1 MGAIIIIQ
9 TNLMFEAKFEDGH
22 IFKVIIDSLAA
33 VVEKDNFEITPEGI
47 QVRAMDASHVALAQ
61 LSLSCEGFD
70 SYTCDKTQV
79 IGIDMRALSKYLKFV
94 EGGSS
99 LTLTAEDDASHLDLK
114 QDTPKGVVDM
124 QFQLLNIEEE
134 SMEIPQQDYAARI
147 VLGAG
152 RFSKLIKDMR
162 QIDDTI
168 QIKAAKDKALLAV
181 HGQFGKIDMQLA
193 HNEDEVA
200 NPDAKTKIETA
211 KNTLVDQQ
219 FALGYLDLFARAS
232 QLSTFVTL
240 GLVPEQPVM
249 VEFPVTGFGELR
261 YFLAPKL
268 P

>member
-114 QDTPKGVVDM
+114 QD
-124 QFQLLNIEEE
+124 
-134 SMEIPQQDYAARI
+134 YAARI

-181 HGQFGKIDMQLA
+181 HGQFGKIAMQLA

-200 NPDAKTKIETA
+200 
-211 KNTLVDQQ
+211 
-219 FALGYLDLFARAS
+219 
-232 QLSTFVTL
+232 
-240 GLVPEQPVM
+240 
-249 VEFPVTGFGELR
+249 
-261 YFLAPKL
+261 
-268 P
+268 

>member
-33 VVEKDNFEITPEGI
+33 VVEKANFEITPEGI

-70 SYTCDKTQV
+70 SYACDKTQV

-99 LTLTAEDDASHLDLK
+99 LTLTAEDDAPHL
-114 QDTPKGVVDM
+114 DM

-181 HGQFGKIDMQLA
+181 HGQFGKIAMQLA

-200 NPDAKTKIETA
+200 
-211 KNTLVDQQ
+211 
-219 FALGYLDLFARAS
+219 
-232 QLSTFVTL
+232 
-240 GLVPEQPVM
+240 
-249 VEFPVTGFGELR
+249 
-261 YFLAPKL
+261 
-268 P
+268 